1 LRRPSA
7 LRTLAHVSRRTSVD
21 DLKRLILSFH
31 SLIAIETVEEE
42 RVETILRDVASS
54 LHQPLYTWS
63 ITAGLRR
70 GYGPAIEGTT
80 DASLLLRFIIEEG
93 SEEAI
98 YLLKD
103 LAPHLGNPAVVRNL
117 RELANRLT
125 TTRAAIV
132 LTGDPLELPRDLDSA
147 AIRFHLQMPDERELL
162 ALVRS
167 VVESVGARQHVH
179 VDLSREDTQRLV
191 RSLSG
196 LTLGQA
202 RRVIAEAIIADGM
215 LTAQDIDRV
224 AKSKGEII
232 RQSGILEFFPTEQ
245 NTYDLGGFGR
255 LKQWLD
261 HARAGFLPEARA
273 MNLTPPKGVLLVG
286 VQGCGKSLAAKFIAR
301 QWQLPLLKLDAG
313 MLYDKY
319 VGETEKRFRK
329 AVALAE
335 SMAPVVLWID
345 EIEKAFGTAGSND
358 SDGGLSLRLFGSLLT
373 WLQDKSSGVFVVGA
387 ANDLMRL
394 PPELLRK
401 GRFDE
406 IFFVDLPTVTERRQ
420 IFEIHLRKR
429 KQEVAKFDLD
439 ALAAAS
445 DGFSGAEIEQAVV
458 ASLYRALH
466 GRRGTSTE
474 DVLESLRT
482 TVPLSVTRREDVE
495 RLRRDAVGRFTPV
508 A

>member
-1 LRRPSA
+1 M
-7 LRTLAHVSRRTSVD
+7 SRRTSVH

-63 ITAGLRR
+63 VTAGLRR
-70 GYGPAIEGTT
+70 GYGPSIEGTT
-80 DASLLLRFIIEEG
+80 DASLLLQFMIAEG
-93 SEEAI
+93 SDEAI

-103 LAPHLGNPAVVRNL
+103 LAPHLGNAAVVRNL

-125 TTRAAIV
+125 STRAAIV
-132 LTGDPLELPRDLDSA
+132 LTGDPLELPRDLASA
-147 AIRFHLQMPDERELL
+147 AVHFQLQMPDESELL
-162 ALVRS
+162 ALIRS
-167 VVESVGARQHVH
+167 VVDSVGARQHVH
-179 VDLSREDTQRLV
+179 VELTRDDTQRLV

-196 LTLGQA
+196 LTLSQA
-202 RRVIAEAIIADGM
+202 RRVIAQAIIADGM
-215 LTAQDIDRV
+215 LTAKDIERV
-224 AKSKGEII
+224 AQSKGDII
-232 RQSGILEFFPTEQ
+232 RQSGVLEFFPTEQ
-245 NTYDLGGFGR
+245 NTYELGGFAR

-261 HARAGFLPEARA
+261 QARVGFGAEAKA

-329 AVALAE
+329 AVTLAE

-345 EIEKAFGTAGSND
+345 EIEKAFGTATSND
-358 SDGGLSLRLFGSLLT
+358 SDGGLSLRLFGALLT

-387 ANDLMRL
+387 ANDLTRL

-406 IFFVDLPTVTERRQ
+406 IFFVDLPTLEERKQ
-420 IFEIHLRKR
+420 IFAIHLRMR
-429 KQEVAKFDLD
+429 KQEIAGYDLD
-439 ALAAAS
+439 RVAEAS
-445 DGFSGAEIEQAVV
+445 AGFSGAEIEQCVV
-458 ASLYRALH
+458 SALYRSIHARSAL
-466 GRRGTSTE
+466 TTE
-474 DVLESLRT
+474 SIVDAIRS
-482 TVPLSVTRREDVE
+482 TVPLSVTRREDVD

>member
-1 LRRPSA
+1 M
-7 LRTLAHVSRRTSVD
+7 SRRTSVQ
-21 DLKRLILSFH
+21 DLRQLILSFN

-63 ITAGLRR
+63 ITSGLRR
-70 GYGPAIEGTT
+70 GYGPSIEGTT
-80 DASLLLRFIIEEG
+80 DATLLLRFIIEEG
-93 SEEAI
+93 SDEAI
-98 YLLKD
+98 YYLKD
-103 LAPHLGNPAVVRNL
+103 LAPHLGNAAVVRNL
-117 RELANRLT
+117 RELATRLT
-125 TTRAAIV
+125 STRAAIV
-132 LTGDPLELPRDLDSA
+132 LTGDPLDLPRDLDSLA
-147 AIRFHLQMPDERELL
+147 VRFRLPMPDESELL
-162 ALVRS
+162 ALIRT
-167 VVESVGARQHVH
+167 VVDSLGERQHVH
-179 VDLSREDTQRLV
+179 VELTRDDTQRLV
-191 RSLSG
+191 RALSG

-215 LTAQDIDRV
+215 LTAADIARV
-224 AKSKGEII
+224 ARSKGEII
-232 RQSGILEFFPTEQ
+232 RQSGILEFYPTEQ
-245 NTYDLGGFGR
+245 NTFELGGFKR

-261 HARAGFLPEARA
+261 QARFGFLPEAKA
-273 MNLTPPKGVLLVG
+273 MNLSPPKGVLLVG

-335 SMAPVVLWID
+335 SMAPVILWID
-345 EIEKAFGTAGSND
+345 EIEKAFGTATSND

-373 WLQDKSSGVFVVGA
+373 WLQDKSTGVFVVGA

-406 IFFVDLPTVTERRQ
+406 IFFVDLPDATERKQ
-420 IFEIHLRKR
+420 IFSIHLGSR
-429 KQEVAKFDLD
+429 KQEIDRFDLET
-439 ALAAAS
+439 LAAAS
-445 DGFSGAEIEQAVV
+445 EGFSGAEIEQCVISA
-458 ASLYRALH
+458 LYRSLQDREAL
-466 GRRGTSTE
+466 STKTILHAIE
-474 DVLESLRT
+474 A